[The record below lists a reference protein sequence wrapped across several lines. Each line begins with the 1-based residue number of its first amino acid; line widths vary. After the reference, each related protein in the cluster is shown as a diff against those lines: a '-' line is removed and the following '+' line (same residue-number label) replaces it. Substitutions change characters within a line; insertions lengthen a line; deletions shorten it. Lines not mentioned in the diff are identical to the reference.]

1 MTESN
6 DARARSL
13 VKVTSGAI
21 DPLRLFSALSD
32 GGRAPRAVL
41 LESADVHTHNA
52 KLSLGCA
59 DPCLQISCSG
69 LDWSVLAFNA
79 TGNKVLEAALPHL
92 GFAEDVQPHKDS
104 ITGRLPAPPR
114 GLEERERLARAGPMD
129 LLRAVHRAVG
139 PVESSGFP
147 PGGLLGVFA
156 YDLVDCAEHLPSR
169 QADPYSAPDLVFY
182 LADHLFLVD
191 HLHDRCVFVATA
203 LNVKDP
209 DEEYNR
215 AQDLIRRYEEVAA
228 KAEALPDL
236 PPAPSLG
243 RDDVSVDLD
252 DGEYA
257 AVVRDLKEHILDGD
271 VFQIVPSRTFTAPC
285 REEPLAVYRRLRKL
299 NPSPYMFF
307 VRMEGQTLLAASP
320 ETALKV
326 SADGK
331 VEIRPIAGTRPRGLI
346 DGKVDVDLD
355 GRYEAELKLDEK
367 ELAEHVMLVDLGRND
382 VGRVSKPGT
391 REVPRLFEVEKYSH
405 VQHLVSCV
413 SGQLKEGLDPLHAYV
428 ATMNMGTLTGAPKVE
443 AMRLLRQTEAT
454 RRGYYGGAAGYYM
467 LNGDFDSAIV
477 IRSLLLT
484 GDVAIARA
492 GAGVVYDSIPE
503 AEAEETRNKARAP
516 LAALGLDEERR

>member
-1 MTESN
+1 MAGKWAYRWFIVFGLTCG
-6 DARARSL
+6 L
-13 VKVTSGAI
+13 VWAFAKI
-21 DPLRLFSALSD
+21 PLV
-32 GGRAPRAVL
+32 GRALTDRRGPTMGGLYQECPVEEFASPLPAKARYPAYADL
-41 LESADVHTHNA
+41 DEADV
-52 KLSLGCA
+52 LFVGDSF
-59 DPCLQISCSG
+59 
-69 LDWSVLAFNA
+69 SV
-79 TGNKVLEAALPHL
+79 H
-92 GFAEDVQPHKDS
+92 
-104 ITGRLPAPPR
+104 
-114 GLEERERLARAGPMD
+114 
-129 LLRAVHRAVG
+129 
-139 PVESSGFP
+139 
-147 PGGLLGVFA
+147 
-156 YDLVDCAEHLPSR
+156 
-169 QADPYSAPDLVFY
+169 
-182 LADHLFLVD
+182 
-191 HLHDRCVFVATA
+191 
-203 LNVKDP
+203 
-209 DEEYNR
+209 
-215 AQDLIRRYEEVAA
+215 
-228 KAEALPDL
+228 PDL

-367 ELAEHVMLVDLGRND
+367 ELAEHVMLVDLARND
-382 VGRVSKPGT
+382 VARVSKPRT